1 MATILA
7 KINHVEHSVLRSIW
21 ELMGGADVGSP
32 DQLARY
38 PEHSVQMGS
47 GTVATPGNTFGG
59 ATVVLQGSD
68 DGITWFTLK
77 DVTGAT
83 VSATSAARFD
93 VKDVPKN
100 TRPSTSG
107 GTNSSVTV
115 IITSR
120 SFGR

>member
-7 KINHVEHSVLRSIW
+7 KTNHVEHSVLQSVW
-21 ELMGGADVGSP
+21 ALMGGADVGTA
-32 DQLARY
+32 DQLSRY
-38 PEHSVQMGS
+38 PVHSVQMGS
-47 GTVATPGNTFGG
+47 GTVAGPGNTFGG

-93 VKDVPKN
+93 LNDVPKN

-107 GTNSSVTV
+107 GTGTSVTV
-115 IITSR
+115 IVTSR